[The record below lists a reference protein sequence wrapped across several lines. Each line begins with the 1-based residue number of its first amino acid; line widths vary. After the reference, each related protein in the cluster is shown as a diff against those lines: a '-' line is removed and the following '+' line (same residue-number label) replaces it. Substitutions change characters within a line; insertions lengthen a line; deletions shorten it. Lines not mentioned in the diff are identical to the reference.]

1 MKNNRTLPALGA
13 GLWILGLILAI
24 VGMNIRAAAG
34 QWMAVIGNI
43 CFLTGLGLEGVYW
56 MKRRNEKEKE
66 KEKETTGE
74 E

>member
-1 MKNNRTLPALGA
+1 MKNNRTLAVFGA

-24 VGMNIRAAAG
+24 VGMNIRTEAG

-56 MKRRNEKEKE
+56 MKSRKEKE
-66 KEKETTGE
+66 KEKTGE